1 VYFYKV
7 GGGYTNPENG
17 FEEVAGIGLGIERLA
32 QWMDIFGLGRP
43 TGVGLAGEIGGTIP
57 DPAWKRRTW
66 GENWSTGDTYNS
78 AFGQGYVLVTPIQM
92 LQMVNLIANNG
103 IFARPTLV
111 REITDANGRVVRG
124 FEPENTDIRDVLREK
139 WPEYHNGQPYPETFD
154 QNLAYVQEGMRLAT
168 TMNES
173 LIHQGTAIRQQ
184 EALPYVPVAGKT
196 GSAEFC
202 DNIAAALERCIPGG
216 WPAHA
221 WYMSYA
227 PYGNPE
233 IAVIAFVY
241 NGTEGATVALP
252 IVTAVMDD
260 YFRLKTQRALQEQ
273 VQTPQPSV
281 PAPTPTIP

>member
-1 VYFYKV
+1 
-7 GGGYTNPENG
+7 
-17 FEEVAGIGLGIERLA
+17 
-32 QWMDIFGLGRP
+32 MDIFGLGKP

-92 LQMVNLIANNG
+92 LQLVDVIANNG

-111 REITDANGRVVRG
+111 REITDADGRVVKG
-124 FEPENTDIRDVLREK
+124 FEPDNTDIRDVLREK
-139 WPEYHNGQPYPETFD
+139 WPDYHNGQIYPETFD
-154 QNLAYVQEGMRLAT
+154 QNLVYVQEGMRLAT

-173 LIHQGTAIRQQ
+173 VIHQGTAITQQ

-202 DNIAAALERCIPGG
+202 DNIAAALERCIPGA

-273 VQTPQPSV
+273 AQTPQPSV
-281 PAPTPTIP
+281 PAPTPTFP